1 MKGPH
6 AKAIQAAIVVSLL
19 SVSLTFST
27 PQTVLREQGSKEPQQ
42 SSRQGAGGE
51 PLVINVTV
59 TNKRGEF
66 VTDLKQSDFN
76 IFEDKVPQPIVSF
89 SDADEPL
96 SIGLLIDASA
106 SMWAPRGSPLE
117 TSNFVREAMAS
128 FFALNNKASEY
139 FVIGFNTQPELLLD
153 WTTDT
158 QAVLRELASIQPK
171 GLTAFYDACYLG
183 IDKVMHGR
191 HSKRVIVLVSD
202 GADNMSHHTFGN
214 VRGLL
219 KESNVMIYSINAF
232 GYGAAGSSLGMEGQQ
247 ILNELSTISGG
258 VAFSR
263 KEGVRLIANQL
274 SAVFELIAEEL
285 KRQYSIGFL
294 PAVSDGDKRWHRI
307 KVKLAA
313 PSGAAKEMKHLSVR
327 ARDGYYSG
335 SN

>member
-6 AKAIQAAIVVSLL
+6 AKAIQAGLVAFLL
-19 SVSLTFST
+19 SVPLTFST
-27 PQTVLREQGSKEPQQ
+27 PQTVLREQSSKEPQQ
-42 SSRQGAGGE
+42 SSRQVPSGE

-89 SDADEPL
+89 SRADEPL

-117 TSNFVREAMAS
+117 ISNFVREALAS
-128 FFALNNKASEY
+128 FFALSNKASEY

-158 QAVLRELASIQPK
+158 QAVLRELSSIQPK
-171 GLTAFYDACYLG
+171 GNTAFYDACYLG

-202 GADNMSHHTFGN
+202 AGDNMSHHTIGN
-214 VRGLL
+214 VRRLL

-263 KEGVRLIANQL
+263 KEGVRLAANQL
-274 SAVFELIAEEL
+274 SAVLELIAEEL
-285 KRQYSIGFL
+285 QRQYAIGFL
-294 PAVSDGDKRWHRI
+294 PREPNADKNWHQV
-307 KVKLAA
+307 KVKLVA
-313 PSGAAKEMKHLSVR
+313 PANTPEMKHLYVR
-327 ARDGYYSG
+327 AREGYYAG
-335 SN
+335 RN